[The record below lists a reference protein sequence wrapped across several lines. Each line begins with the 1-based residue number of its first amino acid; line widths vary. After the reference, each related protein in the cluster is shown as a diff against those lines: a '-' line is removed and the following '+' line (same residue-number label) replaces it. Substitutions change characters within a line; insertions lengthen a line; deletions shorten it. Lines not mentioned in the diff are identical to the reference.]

1 VLKQLGRDGVAEL
14 VSRCCDLAQELVALV
29 DASPVLEL
37 TAPAPTNIV
46 CFRYRP
52 AEWSD
57 GPELDELNRR
67 IQTDVAAAGDVFH
80 TGAQLE
86 NGFCQ
91 RAAFVSWRT
100 TSDDVTALVAAIET
114 AAERLL

>member
-1 VLKQLGRDGVAEL
+1 
-14 VSRCCDLAQELVALV
+14 
-29 DASPVLEL
+29 
-37 TAPAPTNIV
+37 
-46 CFRYRP
+46 
-52 AEWSD
+52 
-57 GPELDELNRR
+57 
-67 IQTDVAAAGDVFH
+67 VAAAGDVFH